1 MKYTWLYSIDGPSMV
16 TGRVATP
23 CRNVMLCHW
32 PSVCVES
39 LTLPTVAALVW
50 NLWLVLV
57 MESTNVF
64 EDDTDLVDRAL
75 TLVVGRVQEEGP
87 CPGPLDSPGVMCPLT
102 NACTTPHM
110 IQIHLKKAK
119 GPNEH

>member
-1 MKYTWLYSIDGPSMV
+1 MQKCDAVPLAQCLCRIFDPAYS
-16 TGRVATP
+16 
-23 CRNVMLCHW
+23 
-32 PSVCVES
+32 
-39 LTLPTVAALVW
+39 VAALVW